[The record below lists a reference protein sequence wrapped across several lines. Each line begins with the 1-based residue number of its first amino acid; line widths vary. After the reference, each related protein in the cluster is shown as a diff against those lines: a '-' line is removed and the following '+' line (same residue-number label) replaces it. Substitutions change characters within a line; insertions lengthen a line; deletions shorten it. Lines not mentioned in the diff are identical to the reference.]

1 MVDYPD
7 EDELPQYAILSH
19 RWCPDEVSFR
29 QFSDRHCSQKSCG
42 EGLTKV
48 QNCRAYA
55 LQRGYSYVWI
65 DSCCIDRANSSE
77 LSEAINSMWRWYQ
90 NASECLVYLSDVAAI
105 DHPGLLTDSDFL
117 LLSKSSWFTRGW
129 TLQELLAPRE
139 VTFLDARWSAFGTKW
154 ELTPYLSR
162 ITGIRERYV
171 NGTAPASSASVAMR
185 MSWISRRST
194 TKKEDMAYCLLGIFD
209 VNMPLLYGEGAKSFM
224 RLQLEILRKS
234 SDESIFAWRD
244 DLPGSGLLATTP
256 KAFSDSGD
264 IVQVEVNRYD
274 RLPYCMTNQGLE
286 LRLPVE
292 SPQDEQPWYYD
303 DPSAPSSRRPEP
315 YFDINFARTSNDR
328 MGMPIPH
335 NGYDPVRFER
345 RVSPLTASILFPLLL
360 LML

>member
-1 MVDYPD
+1 
-7 EDELPQYAILSH
+7 
-19 RWCPDEVSFR
+19 
-29 QFSDRHCSQKSCG
+29 
-42 EGLTKV
+42 
-48 QNCRAYA
+48 
-55 LQRGYSYVWI
+55 
-65 DSCCIDRANSSE
+65 
-77 LSEAINSMWRWYQ
+77 
-90 NASECLVYLSDVAAI
+90 
-105 DHPGLLTDSDFL
+105 
-117 LLSKSSWFTRGW
+117 
-129 TLQELLAPRE
+129 
-139 VTFLDARWSAFGTKW
+139 
-154 ELTPYLSR
+154 
-162 ITGIRERYV
+162 
-171 NGTAPASSASVAMR
+171 
-185 MSWISRRST
+185 
-194 TKKEDMAYCLLGIFD
+194 MAYCLLGIFD

-345 RVSPLTASILFPLLL
+345 RSQGPIDSQYKTFYLACGSAHNESEFSQKQKTRHAEKRVVCIEMQLRDSTWQRVNCNTIDLVDGYRHVKSSVYAIYYVPQQGL
-360 LML
+360 